1 MFKKKDKEVINKE
14 QDKEQDKKLID
25 KGLELYRREKILE
38 INAEITEMIV
48 AKKSEVQEL
57 ALQCAN
63 QVKEYEHEFHSKRED
78 LRVELAKLDSEIEL
92 KKELQ
97 EKENKA
103 LNREIDLLREALLG
117 KNEIIKELLNKVPE
131 IKEFNCN
138 CNK

>member
-1 MFKKKDKEVINKE
+1 MFKKRNKETENKKIVDKE
-14 QDKEQDKKLID
+14 
-25 KGLELYRREKILE
+25 LELYRQEKILD
-38 INAEITEMIV
+38 INAGITETIV
-48 AKKSEVQEL
+48 NKKREVQEL

-63 QVKEYEHEFHSKRED
+63 QVKEYEHEFHSKREG

-117 KNEIIKELLNKVPE
+117 KNEIIKELLKKVPE
-131 IKEFNCN
+131 IKEINCN